1 MGVVIIVIFIVIIII
16 STLFIV
22 GSKSSIKANKKQV
35 TKKIF
40 QIPKLNRI
48 HIAYLEVRSELCRI
62 SKKELFTQIVNG
74 LKPVTIFVKSSIS
87 DVWLGSEYASD
98 IYRYTVQVQEIFL
111 VSVGFAFKT
120 SFMGK

>member
-1 MGVVIIVIFIVIIII
+1 MGVVIIVIVIIII

-48 HIAYLEVRSELCRI
+48 HIAHLEVRSELCRI

-87 DVWLGSEYASD
+87 DV
-98 IYRYTVQVQEIFL
+98 
-111 VSVGFAFKT
+111 
-120 SFMGK
+120 